1 MVESYSK
8 AGVDI
13 KKAENALSAT
23 KDLILST
30 HNKAVISP
38 ENGFAALYEIND
50 KQVIASATDGVGT
63 KLDIA
68 ISMKNHSTI
77 GIDLVAMVVNDL
89 AVYGIK
95 PLFFLDYLATSK
107 LEPEVFSEIIK
118 GIVEGCKQAGCALI
132 GGETAEM
139 PGFYPD
145 KKYDLAGFAIGL
157 ANKDELITGKDI
169 EPSDVI
175 IGFSSSG
182 LHSNGFSLVR
192 KIIKDKDLSLDSEFD
207 GSSLGK
213 TLLEPTLIY
222 SSLVEELKQKT
233 TLKGLAHITGGGFK
247 NIERILPDAMAAF
260 ISKDSWQRPAIIDF
274 LKEQGEID
282 EAELF
287 DIFNMGVGMVAVAA
301 ESEAEKIMG
310 VADGKG
316 LAAFKIGRIK
326 KGNKEV
332 SVE

>member
-1 MVESYSK
+1 MVEAYSK

-13 KKAENALSAT
+13 KKAKNALSAT
-23 KDLILST
+23 NDLILST

-50 KQVIASATDGVGT
+50 KQVLASATDGVGT

-68 ISMKNHSTI
+68 VGMKEHSTI

-95 PLFFLDYLATSK
+95 PLFFLDYMATSK
-107 LEPEVFSEIIK
+107 LEPDVFSEIVK

-145 KKYDLAGFAIGL
+145 KKYDLAGFAVGL
-157 ANKDELITGKDI
+157 ANKDELIMGKDI

-175 IGFSSSG
+175 IGFASSG

-192 KIIKDKDLSLDSEFD
+192 KIIKDKDISLDSEFD

-222 SSLVEELKQKT
+222 SSLVDELKKKT
-233 TLKGLAHITGGGFK
+233 ILKGLAHITGGGFK
-247 NIERILPDAMAAF
+247 NIERVLPSDTSAL
-260 ISKDSWQRPAIIDF
+260 INKDSWQRPAVFDF
-274 LKEQGEID
+274 LREQGDLD
-282 EAELF
+282 EAEMF
-287 DIFNMGVGMVAVAA
+287 DIFNMGVGMAAVAA
-301 ESEAEKIMG
+301 ESEAEKIIE
-310 VADGKG
+310 VTDGKG

-332 SVE
+332 SIE